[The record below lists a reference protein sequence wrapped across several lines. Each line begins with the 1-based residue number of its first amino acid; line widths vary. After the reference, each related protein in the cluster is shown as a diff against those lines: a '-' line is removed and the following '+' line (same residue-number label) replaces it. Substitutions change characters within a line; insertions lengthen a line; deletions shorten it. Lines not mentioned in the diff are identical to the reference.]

1 MEAFRSGP
9 RPPGSEAR
17 KANESRKSKIEKTL
31 KEDNMEMAPGGPK
44 KIIRPSQRP
53 MKPEKEKAQS
63 KSKIGR
69 GKDIVKKDFR
79 KEFNEK
85 FDKPKTPEKQKKEGR
100 IIGGNFYPKM
110 AKGGRVGYKAGS
122 KGCKLA
128 IKGKGRAYG
137 KNS

>member
-53 MKPEKEKAQS
+53 MKPEKEK
-63 KSKIGR
+63 
-69 GKDIVKKDFR
+69 R